1 MPKGGKVIGALRPLF
16 EGQGSIAGND
26 SDLEYGV
33 SRGANGKHYVRFN
46 ARVQTGENAYLA
58 GGAFGEEPTNS
69 KQNLTVVRAP
79 TRRAAGSVKLY
90 LPAQTLVN
98 QKWVPW
104 LLVFQVQ

>member
-58 GGAFGEEPTNS
+58 GGAFGDEPTNS
-69 KQNLTVVRAP
+69 KQNLTVKNINP
-79 TRRAAGSVKLY
+79 KLG
-90 LPAQTLVN
+90 QKN
-98 QKWVPW
+98 QMEIPR
-104 LLVFQVQ
+104 LLINNISCL